1 MFNILGMI
9 FSFVESDVK
18 DKREILRKLHADDS
32 ENYLTVKSMINFEI
46 VPEGKPKN
54 NGSRTLLRLHRA
66 LEFIILFVQDIHKST
81 PESNISELFRISYD
95 KSLAQYHGWF
105 IRKTVGLASH
115 AVPSRDFLL
124 KVIFSNGD
132 EPSPDDVDRIAGKF
146 VDVLQNVYNRV
157 QVIYEERQILNLP

>member
-1 MFNILGMI
+1 MI

-18 DKREILRKLHADDS
+18 DKREILKKLHSDDS
-32 ENYLTVKSMINFEI
+32 ENYMTVKAMVGFEI
-46 VPEGKPKN
+46 VAEERPKN

-81 PESNISELFRISYD
+81 PESNISELFRTSYG

-115 AVPSRDFLL
+115 AVPNREFLL
-124 KVIFSNGD
+124 KVIFSNGED
-132 EPSPDDVDRIAGKF
+132 PSPEDVDRIANKF
-146 VDVLQNVYNRV
+146 VDVLQNVYKRV
-157 QVIYEERQILNLP
+157 QGIYEERQILNLP